1 MMRKLMIRGMIM
13 CMVMAAPG
21 FAQAAGFFGGVY
33 AMTNDGDNNQVVVYD
48 RAGDGILTMAG
59 VFDTGGKGRTLEP
72 GDALGAQGPLILSPD
87 HRWLFAVNAGSNS
100 ITVFR
105 VVGGGLHRVQVIS
118 SGGDLP
124 VSLSIFWNL
133 LYVLN
138 ADGDGNITGFRQ
150 GPNGRLVPLPS
161 STRSLDAGGSD
172 PLSFIETPAQV
183 GFSPLG
189 NKLVVSVK
197 GKHPVHQIHVF
208 KMNLFGLPSAQP
220 TTTTSN
226 TTLSFG
232 FAFNAFNRLIVAEP
246 FGNSLGPD
254 GQGNDVAP
262 PVPFKGAV
270 SSYKINPDGTLETIS
285 TSVLNAQT
293 ATCWMALTADQ
304 RFAYTTNNVSN
315 TISSYKVGFDGSLTL
330 IDPIAA
336 DSGQGPVDLAI
347 SPDSK
352 FLYNVNTLE
361 NTVSAYE
368 IDRLDGSLTFLGDI
382 GGLPDS
388 GSAVGMAVY

>member
-1 MMRKLMIRGMIM
+1 
-13 CMVMAAPG
+13 
-21 FAQAAGFFGGVY
+21 
-33 AMTNDGDNNQVVVYD
+33 
-48 RAGDGILTMAG
+48 
-59 VFDTGGKGRTLEP
+59 
-72 GDALGAQGPLILSPD
+72 
-87 HRWLFAVNAGSNS
+87 
-100 ITVFR
+100 
-105 VVGGGLHRVQVIS
+105 
-118 SGGDLP
+118 
-124 VSLSIFWNL
+124 
-133 LYVLN
+133 
-138 ADGDGNITGFRQ
+138 
-150 GPNGRLVPLPS
+150 
-161 STRSLDAGGSD
+161 
-172 PLSFIETPAQV
+172 
-183 GFSPLG
+183 
-189 NKLVVSVK
+189 
-197 GKHPVHQIHVF
+197 
-208 KMNLFGLPSAQP
+208 
-220 TTTTSN
+220 
-226 TTLSFG
+226 
-232 FAFNAFNRLIVAEP
+232 LIVAEP

-361 NTVSAYE
+361 GTVSAYE